1 MDESVLGS
9 EVQRINKLTL
19 ITDLGFAEFAEA
31 LQNGLADSLKDRPKK
46 VDVKLFVDRIL
57 TNANGDEVKVTEDL
71 ANAIYEDL
79 IQSGY
84 VKRGEL
90 TDRYYVTSSMNFL
103 MFCSSA
109 RGHIINTSSV
119 STTMYSFRPLMT
131 ATLPLGSETMLLRV
145 S

>member
-1 MDESVLGS
+1 
-9 EVQRINKLTL
+9 
-19 ITDLGFAEFAEA
+19 
-31 LQNGLADSLKDRPKK
+31 
-46 VDVKLFVDRIL
+46 
-57 TNANGDEVKVTEDL
+57 
-71 ANAIYEDL
+71 
-79 IQSGY
+79 
-84 VKRGEL
+84 
-90 TDRYYVTSSMNFL
+90 MNFL